1 MGKSTIL
8 MVIFNSYVSHYQ
20 RVHSLVPLSDLDA
33 PNDLPQARQLA
44 ESIAQARLQSRLH
57 EAWPLDDLDRDQ
69 ERIEMDALSQQF
81 ARLIVFTPLL
91 HLTSQDCWRKLKKP
105 GSLRLPTCL
114 FQGIFRDA
122 PKFDGQIWWV
132 WYCKF
137 KWPYWGMHHFQTHP
151 CYSMILAFI
160 SSFIP
165 PNLFK
170 SPIHIDPLF
179 LY

>member
-1 MGKSTIL
+1 MP
-8 MVIFNSYVSHYQ
+8 MFF
-20 RVHSLVPLSDLDA
+20 HSSGGVPLPDLDA

-91 HLTSQDCWRKLKKP
+91 HLTSQISQDCWRKLKKP
-105 GSLRLPTCL
+105 VSLRLPTCL

-122 PKFDGQIWWV
+122 PKFDGQFDIANLSDHIWV
-132 WYCKF
+132 CTIF
-137 KWPYWGMHHFQTHP
+137 KHTH
-151 CYSMILAFI
+151 A
-160 SSFIP
+160 IP
-165 PNLFK
+165 
-170 SPIHIDPLF
+170 
-179 LY
+179 

>member
-1 MGKSTIL
+1 
-8 MVIFNSYVSHYQ
+8 MVL
-20 RVHSLVPLSDLDA
+20 HSLVPLSDLDA

-44 ESIAQARLQSRLH
+44 ESIAQARLH

-105 GSLRLPTCL
+105 GSLRLPTRL

-122 PKFDGQIWWV
+122 PKFDGQFDIANLSDHIGV
-132 WYCKF
+132 CTIF
-137 KWPYWGMHHFQTHP
+137 KHTHA
-151 CYSMILAFI
+151 IA
-160 SSFIP
+160 
-165 PNLFK
+165 
-170 SPIHIDPLF
+170 
-179 LY
+179 